1 MELKAKSWILVKAA
15 YIRVKY
21 AKIRILSFSRLLT
34 SFYYVFASSYHR
46 EQRAVVAGLRSHLK
60 DVKDDA
66 SFFLLRRNIHRIEKG
81 LVLPNRRP
89 IFALEYIG
97 ETIDYYGRCLNGC
110 QQGVLPGEIDW
121 ATDVLHRYFDAVQ
134 GHPLVDTARETF
146 RKLNRPEGTSS
157 PYKRGMV
164 SSPVTPED
172 FEKLVR
178 QRKSV
183 RTFLPK
189 PVPRELV
196 DKALAI
202 AALSPSSCNRQ
213 PMRYRLFDEEPL
225 LRTMAEMPLGTAG
238 FADNIPMICALTGD
252 LSAYSYERD
261 RHSIYVDG
269 CLSAMQFM
277 LALETVGLSSCPLN
291 WAEIDSL
298 DRAFEKAAGLPPYE
312 RGIMFIAIGYAD
324 PEGYVAFSERKSLD
338 ELRCYNTTGDK

>member
-1 MELKAKSWILVKAA
+1 MELKVKSWIWAKAS
-15 YIRVKY
+15 YVLVKY
-21 AKIRILSFSRLLT
+21 AIIRILSFSRLLT

-60 DVKDDA
+60 DVKSDT

-89 IFALEYIG
+89 VFALEYIG
-97 ETIDYYGRCLNGC
+97 ETIGYYERCLNACDEGS
-110 QQGVLPGEIDW
+110 LPTEIDW
-121 ATDVLHRYFDAVQ
+121 ATDVLHRYFAAVQ
-134 GHPLVDTARETF
+134 GHQLVDAARETF
-146 RKLNRPEGTSS
+146 RRLNRTEGTSS
-157 PYKRGMV
+157 PYKRGKV
-164 SSPVTPED
+164 SSPVTLED

-183 RTFLPK
+183 RSFLPK

-196 DKALAI
+196 DNALAI

-213 PMRYRLFDEEPL
+213 PMRYHLFDEEPL

-291 WAEIDSL
+291 WAEIDSR

-312 RGIMFIAIGYAD
+312 RAIMFIAIGYAD
-324 PEGYVAFSERKSLD
+324 PDGYVAFSERKNLD
-338 ELRCYNTTGDK
+338 VLRCYNSIGDQ